1 MAKVLGFLVVLIL
14 LVLAVKMGFA
24 ALALFS
30 KAATMMAALTSL
42 AIFGCFAV
50 GVFTVSRYM
59 LKKRN

>member
-14 LVLAVKMGFA
+14 LFLGVKMGFA

-30 KAATMMAALTSL
+30 KAATMMAALGSL
-42 AIFGCFAV
+42 AIFGCFAI
-50 GVFTVSRYM
+50 GVFTVARFM